1 MYEQLKWKVIN
12 YLTNRGFEFEYSN
25 NKVDK
30 YQDDLRDEA
39 ISPVRYDGEFYLVQF
54 RNIRFWFLDGEIVNV
69 KELVCFT

>member
-69 KELVCFT
+69 KELVCST